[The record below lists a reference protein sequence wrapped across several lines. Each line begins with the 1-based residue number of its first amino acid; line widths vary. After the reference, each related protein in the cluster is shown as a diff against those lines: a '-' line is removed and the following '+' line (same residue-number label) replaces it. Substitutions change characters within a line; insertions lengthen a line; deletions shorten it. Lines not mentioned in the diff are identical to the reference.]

1 MSARPRRAPGAHR
14 SAAGAA
20 PGDDAELRP
29 MLATAG
35 QPPVDPGWAVEFKWD
50 GVRALVVVEDGA
62 VRLVS
67 RNGNDVTG
75 GYPELV
81 AAVPTDRDLVLDGEI
96 VALDATG
103 RPDFGLLQHR
113 MHVRTPPPALLAS
126 VPVELYLFD
135 VLRVDGERL
144 LRESYDA
151 RRERLDELG
160 PQEWEGV
167 SVPPSFTDV
176 TPAQALEVAR
186 QHRLEG
192 IVAKRRTS
200 RYEPGRRSAA
210 WVKTA
215 LFHSQEVVL
224 GGWTPGR
231 GNRGST
237 LGSLLLGARD
247 TEGRLRYVGNVGTGF
262 TEATL
267 RALLDTMAPL
277 RRATSPFD
285 ETVPREQARGVT
297 WLEPRLVGE
306 VEYRTLTHD
315 GKLRHS
321 VWRGLRTDREPE
333 EIVLPALSGGD
344 PLPAVVRERG
354 APVPSLPPS
363 PSPTPPTDADGDR
376 PADVVTPEELA
387 ALDLL
392 GRTGTWEVGGRELAL
407 TNLDTVLFPGAREAP
422 LTKRDVI
429 RHYAGVAPYLV
440 PYLRDRPVDLHR
452 YPDGVDGPG
461 FRQKEVPSHAPEW
474 LRRWRNPDA
483 DPGETQVHAV
493 VDSAAALVWMA
504 NLGALELHPWTSRLP
519 EVHRPT
525 WALIDI
531 DPGTHS
537 TFADVLVL
545 ARLYRAALDHLGVRA
560 APKVTGIRG
569 VQIWVPIRAGYTFA
583 DTRRWV
589 ERLSKAVGR
598 TVPELVTWE
607 WYTDR
612 RSDLIRL
619 DYTQNAINR
628 TLVAPFSARPAPD
641 APVSVP
647 IEWDELDDP
656 DLRPDRWTVRTL
668 PERLARHGDP
678 LRPLIGLAQALPPL

>member
-1 MSARPRRAPGAHR
+1 MPGRSRPVRDG
-14 SAAGAA
+14 
-20 PGDDAELRP
+20 AELRP

-35 QPPVDPGWAVEFKWD
+35 IPPVDPGWAVEFKWD
-50 GVRALVVVEDGA
+50 GVRALVVVEDGG
-62 VRLVS
+62 VRFVS

-81 AAVPTDRDLVLDGEI
+81 AAVPRDRDLVLDGEI
-96 VALDATG
+96 VALDAAG

-113 MHVRTPPPALLAS
+113 MHVRTPPATLLDS

-135 VLRVDGERL
+135 VLRVDGEWL
-144 LRESYDA
+144 LPKPYDE
-151 RRERLDELG
+151 RRACLEELG
-160 PQEWEGV
+160 VAGWDRV
-167 SVPPSFTDV
+167 SVPPSFTEIM
-176 TPAQALEVAR
+176 PAQVLEVAR
-186 QHRLEG
+186 EHRLEG

-215 LFHSQEVVL
+215 LFHGQEVVL

-231 GNRGST
+231 GTRGST
-237 LGSLLLGARD
+237 LGSLLLGAHD
-247 TEGRLRYVGNVGTGF
+247 PDGRLRYVGNVGTGF
-262 TEATL
+262 TEAAL
-267 RALLDTMAPL
+267 RALLDRMAPL
-277 RRATSPFD
+277 RRSSSPFD
-285 ETVPREQARGVT
+285 EPVPRDQARGAT
-297 WLEPRLVGE
+297 WIEPCLVGE

-315 GKLRHS
+315 GRLRHS
-321 VWRGLRTDREPE
+321 VWRGLRPDREPE
-333 EIVLPALSGGD
+333 EVVLEALSGRSA
-344 PLPAVVRERG
+344 PLG
-354 APVPSLPPS
+354 G
-363 PSPTPPTDADGDR
+363 TPPGRTADR
-376 PADVVTPEELA
+376 LAPAAAEDDDPAETVTADELA

-392 GRTGTWEVGGRELAL
+392 GRRGTWEVGGREPAL
-407 TNLDTVLFPGAREAP
+407 TNLDKVLFPGDREAP

-429 RHYAGVAPYLV
+429 RHYARVAPYLV
-440 PYLRDRPVDLHR
+440 PYLRDRPVNLHR
-452 YPDGVDGPG
+452 YPDGVDRPG
-461 FRQKEVPSHAPEW
+461 FWQKEVPSHAPEW
-474 LRRWRNPDA
+474 LRRWRNPA
-483 DPGETQVHAV
+483 AEPGETQVYAV

-504 NLGALELHPWTSRLP
+504 NYGAVELHPWTSRLP

-531 DPGTHS
+531 DPGTRS

-545 ARLYRAALDHLGVRA
+545 ARLYRTALDHLGVRA
-560 APKVTGIRG
+560 APKVTGKRG
-569 VQIWVPIRAGYTFA
+569 VQIWVPVENGYTFA

-598 TVPELVTWE
+598 MVPELITWE

-612 RSDLIRL
+612 RSGLIRL
-619 DYTQNAINR
+619 DYTQNAINK
-628 TLVAPFSARPAPD
+628 TLVAPFSIRPGPD

-668 PERLARHGDP
+668 PDRLAAHGDP
-678 LRPLIGLAQALPPL
+678 LRPLVGLPQPLPPL

>member
-1 MSARPRRAPGAHR
+1 
-14 SAAGAA
+14 
-20 PGDDAELRP
+20 

-35 QPPVDPGWAVEFKWD
+35 RPPVDPGWAVEFKWD

-62 VRLVS
+62 VRFVS

-96 VALDATG
+96 VALDAGG

-135 VLRVDGERL
+135 VLRVDGDRL
-144 LRESYDA
+144 LGEGYDA
-151 RRERLDELG
+151 RRERLDGLG

-215 LFHSQEVVL
+215 LFHAQEVVL

-262 TEATL
+262 TEAAL
-267 RALLDTMAPL
+267 RALLERLAPL

-285 ETVPREQARGVT
+285 ETVPRDQARGVT
-297 WLEPRLVGE
+297 WIEPHLVGE

-315 GKLRHS
+315 GRLRHS
-321 VWRGLRTDREPE
+321 VWRGLRPDREPE
-333 EIVLPALSGGD
+333 EVVLPALSGGSRAPAPAAVAERSAAPAPPPVPAED
-344 PLPAVVRERG
+344 GGPAVAV
-354 APVPSLPPS
+354 
-363 PSPTPPTDADGDR
+363 TAD
-376 PADVVTPEELA
+376 ELA

-392 GRTGTWEVGGRELAL
+392 GREGTWEVGGRELAL
-407 TNLDTVLFPGAREAP
+407 TGLDEVLFPGDREAP
-422 LTKRDVI
+422 LTRRDVL

-440 PYLRDRPVDLHR
+440 PYLRDRPVNLHR
-452 YPDGVDGPG
+452 HPEGVDRPG
-461 FRQKEVPSHAPEW
+461 SWQKEVPAHAPGW
-474 LRRWRNPDA
+474 LRRWRNPAA
-483 DPGETQVHAV
+483 DPGEPRIHAV
-493 VDSAAALVWMA
+493 IDSAAALVWTA
-504 NLGALELHPWTSRLP
+504 ASGALELHPWTSRLP
-519 EVHRPT
+519 DVHRPT
-525 WALIDI
+525 WALVAV
-531 DPGTHS
+531 DPGPGS

-545 ARLYRAALDHLGVRA
+545 ARLYRTALDHLGVRA
-560 APKVTGIRG
+560 VPKVTGGRG
-569 VQIWVPIRAGYTFA
+569 VEIWVPVRDGYTFA
-583 DTRRWV
+583 DTRQWV
-589 ERLSKAVGR
+589 ERLSRAVGG
-598 TVPELVTWE
+598 TVPELVDRE
-607 WYTDR
+607 WYTER
-612 RSDLIRL
+612 RSGLIRL
-619 DYTQNAINR
+619 DHTRNAINR
-628 TLVAPFSARPAPD
+628 TLVAPFSTRPAPD

-647 IEWDELDDP
+647 IDWEELDDP

-678 LRPLIGLAQALPPL
+678 LRPLLGLPQALPPL

>member
-1 MSARPRRAPGAHR
+1 MPTS
-14 SAAGAA
+14 SA
-20 PGDDAELRP
+20 PGDELRP

-35 QPPVDPGWAVEFKWD
+35 RPPVDPGWAVEFKWD
-50 GVRALVVVEDGA
+50 GVRALVVVEGGS
-62 VRLVS
+62 VRFVS

-96 VALDATG
+96 VALDAAG

-113 MHVRTPPPALLAS
+113 MHVRTPPVTLLES

-135 VLRVDGERL
+135 VLRIDGESL
-144 LRESYDA
+144 LGEPYDV

-160 PQEWEGV
+160 VDAWRRV

-186 QHRLEG
+186 EHRLEG

-215 LFHSQEVVL
+215 LFHGQEVVL

-237 LGSLLLGARD
+237 LGSLLLGAHD
-247 TEGRLRYVGNVGTGF
+247 ADGRLRYVGNVGTGF
-262 TEATL
+262 TEAAL
-267 RALLDTMAPL
+267 RALLDRMAPL
-277 RRATSPFD
+277 RRAASPFD
-285 ETVPREQARGVT
+285 EPVPRDQARGVT
-297 WLEPRLVGE
+297 WIEPCLVAE

-315 GKLRHS
+315 GRLRHS
-321 VWRGLRTDREPE
+321 VWRGLRPDREPE
-333 EIVLPALSGGD
+333 EVVLPALSAAAA
-344 PLPAVVRERG
+344 PARTEDRA
-354 APVPSLPPS
+354 APAPPADE
-363 PSPTPPTDADGDR
+363 PPDADE
-376 PADVVTPEELA
+376 PADTVTPEELA

-392 GRTGTWEVGGRELAL
+392 RRKGTWEVGGRELAL
-407 TNLDTVLFPGAREAP
+407 TNLDKVLFPGRREEP

-429 RHYAGVAPYLV
+429 RHYAAVAPYLV
-440 PYLRDRPVDLHR
+440 PYLRDRPVNLHR
-452 YPDGVDGPG
+452 YPDGVDRPG
-461 FRQKEVPSHAPEW
+461 FWQKEVPSHAPEW
-474 LRRWRNPDA
+474 LRRWRNPEA
-483 DPGETQVHAV
+483 DPGETRVYAV

-504 NLGALELHPWTSRLP
+504 NFGALELHPWTSAAP
-519 EVHRPT
+519 DVHEPT

-531 DPGTHS
+531 DPGTNS
-537 TFADVLVL
+537 TFSDVLVL
-545 ARLYRAALDHLGVRA
+545 ARLYRTALDHLGVRA
-560 APKVTGIRG
+560 APKVTGKRG
-569 VQIWVPIRAGYTFA
+569 VQIWVPVAPGYTFA

-612 RSDLIRL
+612 RSGLIRL
-619 DYTQNAINR
+619 DYTQNAINK

-647 IEWDELDDP
+647 IEWDELDDE

-668 PERLARHGDP
+668 PDRLAAHGDP
-678 LRPLIGLAQALPPL
+678 LRPLIGLPQTLPTL